1 MNHHSVWDI
10 KVEIF
15 HAYKRKRDELLE
27 HILRSYLKLL
37 ATHYCNKKLEVATI
51 RKQP

>member
-51 RKQP
+51 QKQP

>member
-15 HAYKRKRDELLE
+15 HAYKRKRDEMLE
-27 HILRSYLKLL
+27 HIPRSCPKLL
-37 ATHYCNKKLEVATI
+37 VTYQYNIKLEVATMWE
-51 RKQP
+51 QP

>member
-15 HAYKRKRDELLE
+15 HAYKSNRDKNFITDFRVPPQVFNYLSV
-27 HILRSYLKLL
+27 IL
-37 ATHYCNKKLEVATI
+37 
-51 RKQP
+51 